1 MNKQFLDA
9 VHGYISVPEE
19 ICDALIDT
27 CYFQRLRRIEQ
38 TSSRSLFPCAHHDRF
53 VHSLGVFHIGQKI
66 LSVIEKQIPDL
77 QPGLKQSYLIAC
89 LLHDCGHSPFSHTFE
104 DEFGEIEDLFKYYIE
119 EARIQ
124 EDDPEIKGVKPDTL
138 DAKPH
143 EIISAY
149 LCATELYSKIVGL
162 GGSPSLVGRM
172 IMGISYKS
180 DNKSL
185 ENCFI
190 SLLHGNVVDADRL
203 DYVCRDQWALG
214 YMSYSVDVDRL
225 INAITLQKDKETGSY
240 EIVYRKNA
248 LTEIQAVI
256 DSKNFQKTQIFM
268 HHQVQYEQHL
278 LKKSVDKLMT
288 TLLGD
293 QPDTSRLFNFKAF
306 TSPQQVVEGTDI
318 YLLADDDLVHLM
330 KKHIEKFPPFVEW
343 LSREY
348 EMVPLWKSRS
358 EFIVLFQ
365 EEGGKELLHNHDR
378 LFEDTVKIVVENIVG
393 APCLILNGT
402 PKLDSIVEGDVKV
415 NFGETIVDYSI
426 LDLPRMTDVYQ
437 NQVFK
442 YVYIPKKASKKRKK
456 ILEEIRKAF
465 KKLPKRQKSKKK
477 QIIRKSVAKGQT
489 RRWVN
494 SPAGKTTSTLAR
506 HRLKSPTPK

>member
-1 MNKQFLDA
+1 MNNKQFLDA

-19 ICDALIDT
+19 ICNELIDT

-66 LSVIEKQIPDL
+66 YNVIEEQVNGISPAI
-77 QPGLKQSYLIAC
+77 KQSYLIAC

-104 DEFGEIEDLFKYYIE
+104 DDFGTKEELFSHYIKVQ
-119 EARIQ
+119 RIAQ
-124 EDDPEIKGVKPDTL
+124 DDPEILSFKADKL

-143 EIISAY
+143 EIVSAY
-149 LCATELYSKIVGL
+149 LCVTELYSKIVNL
-162 GGSPSLVGRM
+162 GGTPSLVGRM
-172 IMGISYKS
+172 IMGIPYNS
-180 DNKSL
+180 DDKSL

-225 INAITLQKDKETGSY
+225 INAITLQKDSDSGSY
-240 EIVYRKNA
+240 QIVYRKNA

-268 HHQVQYEQHL
+268 HHQVQYEQYL
-278 LKKSVDKLMT
+278 LKESVDELMRK
-288 TLLGD
+288 LLGKN
-293 QPDTSRLFNFKAF
+293 PDTTRLFNFRAF
-306 TSPQQVVEGTDI
+306 ISPQQVVEGTEI
-318 YLLADDDLVHLM
+318 YLLADDDIIHLM
-330 KKHIEKFPPFVEW
+330 KKHIGGFPLFREW

-348 EMVPLWKSRS
+348 ELIPLWKSRS

-365 EEGGKELLHNHDR
+365 SEGGKNLLQISN
-378 LFEDTVKIVVENIVG
+378 LFENVIKPVVESIIK

-402 PKLDSIVEGDVKV
+402 PKLDSIVEGDIKV
-415 NFGETIVDYSI
+415 NFGDSIVDYSI
-426 LDLPRMTDVYQ
+426 LDLPHMIDVYR

-442 YVYIPKKASKKRKK
+442 YVYIPRKANSKRSLIMKK
-456 ILEEIRKAF
+456 IKNALVGLHAEKDIKPVENQLPRVNYKRVNI
-465 KKLPKRQKSKKK
+465 KK
-477 QIIRKSVAKGQT
+477 V
-489 RRWVN
+489 
-494 SPAGKTTSTLAR
+494 
-506 HRLKSPTPK
+506 